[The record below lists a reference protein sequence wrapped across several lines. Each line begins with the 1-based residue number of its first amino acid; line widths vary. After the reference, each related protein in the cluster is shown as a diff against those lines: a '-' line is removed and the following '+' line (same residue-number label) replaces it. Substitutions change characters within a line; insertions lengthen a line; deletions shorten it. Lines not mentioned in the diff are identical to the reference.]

1 MSLEVSYSEAR
12 NNLASLMDQVTDDC
26 EVVVIKRRGHEAV
39 AMISAAE
46 LSSIL
51 ETEYL
56 FRSPKNAE
64 RLMSALKQVEA
75 GGGKVITIE
84 ELRKEFGAEK
94 PTNKTETRSRNGRRV
109 SR

>member
-12 NNLASLMDQVTDDC
+12 ANLASLMDQVIDDC
-26 EVVVIKRRGHEAV
+26 EVVVIKRRGRSSV
-39 AMISAAE
+39 AMIDADE
-46 LSSIL
+46 LSSLL

-64 RLMSALKQVEA
+64 RLLHAIEQIDEGRGQVTT
-75 GGGKVITIE
+75 VE

-94 PTNKTETRSRNGRRV
+94 PKRKNKA
-109 SR
+109 

>member
-12 NNLASLMDQVTDDC
+12 NNLASLLDRVTDDC
-26 EVVVIKRRGHEAV
+26 EVAIIKRRGHKDV
-39 AMISAAE
+39 AMIDAAE
-46 LSSIL
+46 LSSLL

-64 RLMSALKQVEA
+64 RLMSAIKGLDE
-75 GGGKVITIE
+75 GRGEVITVE

-94 PTNKTETRSRNGRRV
+94 PKIKARS
-109 SR
+109 